1 MSTLSFTPHHA
12 LGGGVLLGI
21 AVIGKLALSGR
32 VLGVSGAFKGL
43 VRGAR
48 EPWRLSF
55 IGGLL
60 GAGAL
65 ANAIGAVDPALPMY
79 WISRFRQFWMQSG
92 GSQLSIF

>member
-43 VRGAR
+43 VRGD
-48 EPWRLSF
+48 
-55 IGGLL
+55 
-60 GAGAL
+60 AGAVEAFVHRRL
-65 ANAIGAVDPALPMY
+65 ARRRGVGQRD
-79 WISRFRQFWMQSG
+79 RRG
-92 GSQLSIF
+92 GSGVAVTDG